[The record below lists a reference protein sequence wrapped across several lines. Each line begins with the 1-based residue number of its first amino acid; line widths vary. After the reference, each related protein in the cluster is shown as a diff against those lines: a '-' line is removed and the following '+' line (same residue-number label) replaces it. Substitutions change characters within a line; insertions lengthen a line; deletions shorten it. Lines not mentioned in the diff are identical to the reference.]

1 MTAETI
7 TAQPA
12 PAPAPAEDVIDQA
25 AAEAR
30 YRWEP
35 YQTDC
40 GTPADLDPADW
51 SSLSVL

>member
-12 PAPAPAEDVIDQA
+12 PAPAPAEDVIDQ
-25 AAEAR
+25 AEAR